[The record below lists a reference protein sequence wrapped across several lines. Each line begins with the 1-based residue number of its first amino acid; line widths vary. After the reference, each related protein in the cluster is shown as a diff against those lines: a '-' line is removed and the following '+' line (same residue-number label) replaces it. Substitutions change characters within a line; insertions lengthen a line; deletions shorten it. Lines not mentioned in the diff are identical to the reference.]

1 MPVMKTENS
10 ELLSL
15 TFQPLYMERKLFMS
29 FTAGFAFDLAT
40 GRPLEPGAAYAA
52 AMGALAPGDCLDLG
66 VPKKEAE
73 WLLAGSAFVPG
84 GAPAKG
90 TAVSAQVG
98 GSGRRLLV
106 ESREPFAS
114 MPLSW
119 KNTWGSD
126 AENPDGPRAGKGE
139 KAPVSDEAMPH
150 GAPVCMGPR
159 GTWPCRMGRAAT
171 YDSKWLRENWPG
183 VPDDFD
189 WGYYNLS
196 QPQQRLPKGLNG
208 GEKIT
213 LINLNDKLPKIET
226 KLPKAAAVFKF
237 EAGGRSFEKRPKPD
251 TLWLFP
257 GELVGLLLWH
267 AVTECE
273 DEAGAGIDK
282 ATLCLEL
289 DGENVT
295 EDAAAAFTAS
305 QEIPAAEVAPR
316 AARETVGAAG
326 AAAAAA
332 GIGAAGAAQA
342 SADKSGAEA
351 ESAPQ
356 AENAEANAAPQ
367 PQAPAPQAAE
377 AEDYAPSAAEVRANA
392 YKELDESLP
401 EINAV
406 LAEAGLP
413 PLTPDQVAE
422 TKAHIDRLS
431 GKMAAMQ
438 AQAAAA
444 KPPTLEESLK
454 RAGASDTQIASVKK
468 ALDIPVPSL
477 ADFSDQAAWNKAAEA
492 YASEFGAVI
501 GADDKIVAS
510 MKHILTS
517 LPAGEPEKSAP
528 RPSSDCVAQLVKA
541 GMEPAAAARL
551 VAVLDEDVPD
561 DPKELLN
568 YATRIEKAA
577 GFPEGSVRGRIE
589 NIQKKTDELGVT
601 NDIWPGG
608 SPQPKAAAP
617 MPPAQ
622 NAGETIK
629 KEVAEEIAKKTEDLP
644 LTPENLPEILAAG
657 GSVAG
662 AKLDGFDLA
671 GFDFSGLDLKGTSFV
686 KAKLD
691 GARFDGASL
700 SGAAFAAASLAGASF
715 VGADLSG
722 ADLSSAAAADADFS
736 ETVMTGADISGAS
749 FAGATFSK
757 VKADGLKA
765 SGADLSEARISF
777 SDMSG
782 ADFSGAKLQKIDF
795 HESCADGAKFAK
807 AALGGSTFCWGSSA
821 RKADFTS
828 AQLDGANWTN
838 ADAGSADFTGVSARG
853 ASFTDCELS
862 SSRWNGADAPGGD
875 FSRSRLECASMRGAN
890 VFGGSMREARAL
902 GADLSESN
910 LFGADLCR
918 MFTNEAT
925 NLRGADVGQT
935 VIEAR
940 KGR

>member
-1 MPVMKTENS
+1 MKTENS

-15 TFQPLYMERKLFMS
+15 TFQPLHMERKLFMS
-29 FTAGFAFDLAT
+29 FTAGFAFDLAS

-73 WLLAGSAFVPG
+73 WLLAGSAFVSE

-90 TAVSAQVG
+90 AVVSAQVG
-98 GSGRRLLV
+98 ESGRRLLV

-139 KAPVSDEAMPH
+139 KAPVSDESMPH
-150 GAPVCMGPR
+150 GAPACMGPR

-282 ATLCLEL
+282 ASLCLEL
-289 DGENVT
+289 DGETVT
-295 EDAAAAFTAS
+295 EEAAAAFAAPP
-305 QEIPAAEVAPR
+305 EIPAAESAPR
-316 AARETVGAAG
+316 AARETVGAAE

-332 GIGAAGAAQA
+332 GIGVAGAAEA

-351 ESAPQ
+351 KGAPQAENVEGNAAPRPQTSAPQ
-356 AENAEANAAPQ
+356 AEI
-367 PQAPAPQAAE
+367 
-377 AEDYAPSAAEVRANA
+377 AEDSAPSAAEVRANA

-431 GKMAAMQ
+431 GKMAEMQ

-492 YASEFGAVI
+492 YASEFGAAI
-501 GADDKIVAS
+501 GADDKTVAS
-510 MKHILTS
+510 MKNILTS
-517 LPAGEPEKSAP
+517 LPAGGTAEKSAP
-528 RPSSDCVAQLVKA
+528 RSSADCAAQLVKA

-568 YATRIEKAA
+568 YATRIEKVA

-601 NDIWPGG
+601 NEIWPGG
-608 SPQPKAAAP
+608 AARAKAAAQE
-617 MPPAQ
+617 PPA
-622 NAGETIK
+622 ARADETII
-629 KEVAEEIAKKTEDLP
+629 KEAAEKIAKKPEDLP

-662 AKLDGFDLA
+662 AKLDGFDLT
-671 GFDFSGLDLKGTSFV
+671 GFNFSGLDMKGASFV

-691 GARFDGASL
+691 GARFDGTSL
-700 SGAAFAAASLAGASF
+700 AGAAFAAASLSGASF

-722 ADLSSAAAADADFS
+722 ADLASAAAADADFS

-749 FAGATFSK
+749 LAGATLLK
-757 VKADGLKA
+757 VSAGGLKA
-765 SGADLSEARISF
+765 SGADLSEAHISF

-782 ADFSGAKLQKIDF
+782 ADFSGAKLQKTDF

-807 AALGGSTFCWGSSA
+807 AVLGGSTFCWGSSA
-821 RKADFTS
+821 RKADFTG
-828 AQLDGANWTN
+828 ARLDGANWTN
-838 ADAGSADFTGVSARG
+838 ADAGGADFTGVSARG

-862 SSRWNGADAPGGD
+862 SSRWNGADAAGGD
-875 FSRSRLECASMRGAN
+875 FSRSRLEGASMRGAN
-890 VFGGSMREARAL
+890 IFGGSMREARAS
-902 GADLSESN
+902 GADLSKSN

-925 NLRGADVGQT
+925 DLRGADVGQT

>member
-29 FTAGFAFDLAT
+29 FTAGFAFDLAS

-52 AMGALAPGDCLDLG
+52 AMAALTPGDCLDLG
-66 VPKKEAE
+66 VPKREVE

-84 GAPAKG
+84 GVPAKG
-90 TAVSAQVG
+90 TMASVQVG

-114 MPLSW
+114 MPLTW

-126 AENPDGPRAGKGE
+126 AENPEGPRPGGGE
-139 KAPVSDEAMPH
+139 KPPVCDEALPH
-150 GAPVCMGPR
+150 GAPACMGPR
-159 GTWPCRMGRAAT
+159 GAWPCRTGRPAT
-171 YDSKWLRENWPG
+171 YDAKWLRENWPG

-189 WGYYNLS
+189 WGFYNLS
-196 QPQQRLPKGLNG
+196 QPQQRLPKGLDG
-208 GEKIT
+208 SESIV
-213 LINLNDKLPKIET
+213 LINLNEQFPKIET

-257 GELVGLLLWH
+257 GELVGLLFWH
-267 AVTECE
+267 AVAECE
-273 DEAGAGIDK
+273 DEAGAGIENV
-282 ATLCLEL
+282 TLCLEL
-289 DGENVT
+289 DGEAVT
-295 EDAAAAFTAS
+295 DEAAEAFA
-305 QEIPAAEVAPR
+305 QPPEIPAAGAPR
-316 AARETVGAAG
+316 AARESAGAAE

-332 GIGAAGAAQA
+332 GTGVAGAASAEESAAGAQ
-342 SADKSGAEA
+342 
-351 ESAPQ
+351 SAPR
-356 AENAEANAAPQ
+356 AENPADGAAAQPPAET
-367 PQAPAPQAAE
+367 
-377 AEDYAPSAAEVRANA
+377 AEDYAPSAAELRANA
-392 YKELDESLP
+392 YKELDDSLP
-401 EINAV
+401 EINAA

-413 PLTPDQVAE
+413 PMTPEQVAE

-431 GKMAAMQ
+431 GKMAEMQ

-444 KPPTLEESLK
+444 KQPTLEESLK

-492 YASEFGAVI
+492 YASEFGAAI
-501 GADDKIVAS
+501 GADDKTVAS
-510 MKHILTS
+510 MKNILTS
-517 LPAGEPEKSAP
+517 LPAGGTAEKSAP
-528 RPSSDCVAQLVKA
+528 RSSADCAAQLVKA

-601 NDIWPGG
+601 NEIWPGG
-608 SPQPKAAAP
+608 AARAKAAAQE
-617 MPPAQ
+617 PPA
-622 NAGETIK
+622 ARADETII
-629 KEVAEEIAKKTEDLP
+629 KEAAEKIAKKPEDLP

-662 AKLDGFDLA
+662 AKLDGFDLT
-671 GFDFSGLDLKGTSFV
+671 GFNFSGLDMKGASFV

-691 GARFDGASL
+691 GARFDGTSL
-700 SGAAFAAASLAGASF
+700 AGAAFAAASLSGASF

-722 ADLSSAAAADADFS
+722 ADLASAAAADADFS

-749 FAGATFSK
+749 LAGATLLK
-757 VKADGLKA
+757 VSAGGLKA
-765 SGADLSEARISF
+765 SGADLSEAHISF

-782 ADFSGAKLQKIDF
+782 ADFSGAKLQKTDF

-807 AALGGSTFCWGSSA
+807 AVLGGSTFCWGSSA
-821 RKADFTS
+821 RKADFTG
-828 AQLDGANWTN
+828 ARLDGANWTN
-838 ADAGSADFTGVSARG
+838 ADAGGADFTGVSARG

-862 SSRWNGADAPGGD
+862 SSRWNGADAAGGD
-875 FSRSRLECASMRGAN
+875 FSRSRLEGASMRGAN
-890 VFGGSMREARAL
+890 IFGGSMREARAS
-902 GADLSESN
+902 GADLSKSN

-925 NLRGADVGQT
+925 DLRGADVGQT

>member
-29 FTAGFAFDLAT
+29 FTAGFAFDLAS

-52 AMGALAPGDCLDLG
+52 AMAALAPGDCLDLG
-66 VPKKEAE
+66 VPKREAE

-90 TAVSAQVG
+90 TMASVQVG

-114 MPLSW
+114 MPLTW
-119 KNTWGSD
+119 KNTWGGD
-126 AENPDGPRAGKGE
+126 AENPEGPRPGGGE
-139 KAPVSDEAMPH
+139 KPPICDEALPH
-150 GAPVCMGPR
+150 GAPACMGPR
-159 GTWPCRMGRAAT
+159 GAWPCRTGRPAT
-171 YDSKWLRENWPG
+171 YDAKWLREDWPG

-189 WGYYNLS
+189 WGFYNLS
-196 QPQQRLPKGLNG
+196 QPQQRLPKGLDG
-208 GEKIT
+208 GESIV
-213 LINLNDKLPKIET
+213 LINLNEQLPKIET

-257 GELVGLLLWH
+257 GELVGLMFWH
-267 AVTECE
+267 AVAECE
-273 DEAGAGIDK
+273 DEAGAGIENV
-282 ATLCLEL
+282 TLCLEL
-289 DGENVT
+289 DGEAVT
-295 EDAAAAFTAS
+295 DEAAAAFAQP
-305 QEIPAAEVAPR
+305 QEIPAAGVSR
-316 AARETVGAAG
+316 ASRESAGAAEAAAAAAGTGVAG
-326 AAAAAA
+326 AAAAASA
-332 GIGAAGAAQA
+332 EESAAGAQ
-342 SADKSGAEA
+342 SAPRAENPADGAEA
-351 ESAPQ
+351 QPP
-356 AENAEANAAPQ
+356 AETSD
-367 PQAPAPQAAE
+367 
-377 AEDYAPSAAEVRANA
+377 DYAPSAAEVRANA

-431 GKMAAMQ
+431 GKMAEMQ

-492 YASEFGAVI
+492 YASEFGAAI
-501 GADDKIVAS
+501 GADDKTVAS
-510 MKHILTS
+510 MKNILTS
-517 LPAGEPEKSAP
+517 LPAGGTAEKSAP
-528 RPSSDCVAQLVKA
+528 RSSADCAAQLVKA

-601 NDIWPGG
+601 NEIWPGG
-608 SPQPKAAAP
+608 AARAKAAAQE
-617 MPPAQ
+617 PPA
-622 NAGETIK
+622 ARADETII
-629 KEVAEEIAKKTEDLP
+629 KEAAEKIAKKPEDLP

-662 AKLDGFDLA
+662 AKLDGFDLT
-671 GFDFSGLDLKGTSFV
+671 GFNFSGLDMKGASFV

-691 GARFDGASL
+691 GARFDGTSL
-700 SGAAFAAASLAGASF
+700 AGAAFAAASLSGASF

-722 ADLSSAAAADADFS
+722 ADLASAAAADADFS
-736 ETVMTGADISGAS
+736 EAVMTGADISGAS
-749 FAGATFSK
+749 LAGATLSK

-765 SGADLSEARISF
+765 AGADLSEARVSF

-782 ADFSGAKLQKIDF
+782 ADFSGARLRKMDF
-795 HESCADGAKFAK
+795 HESCADGANFEK
-807 AALGGSTFCWGSSA
+807 AALCGSTFCWGSSA
-821 RKADFTS
+821 RGANFAGAK
-828 AQLDGANWTN
+828 LDGANWTN
-838 ADAGSADFTGVSARG
+838 IDAGGADFTGVSARG

-862 SSRWNGADAPGGD
+862 SSRWNGADAAGGD
-875 FSRSRLECASMRGAN
+875 FSRSRLEGASMRGAN
-890 VFGGSMREARAL
+890 IFGGSMREARAS
-902 GADLSESN
+902 GADLSKSN

-925 NLRGADVGQT
+925 DLRGADVGQT

>member
-29 FTAGFAFDLAT
+29 FTAGFAFDLAS

-52 AMGALAPGDCLDLG
+52 AMAALAPGDCLDLG
-66 VPKKEAE
+66 VPKREAE

-84 GAPAKG
+84 GVPAKG
-90 TAVSAQVG
+90 TMASVQVG

-114 MPLSW
+114 MPLTW
-119 KNTWGSD
+119 KNTWGGD
-126 AENPDGPRAGKGE
+126 AENPEGPRPGGGE
-139 KAPVSDEAMPH
+139 KPPVSDEALPH
-150 GAPVCMGPR
+150 GAPACMGPR
-159 GTWPCRMGRAAT
+159 GSWPCRIGRPAA
-171 YDSKWLRENWPG
+171 YDAKWLRENWPG

-189 WGYYNLS
+189 WGFYNLS

-208 GEKIT
+208 GESIV
-213 LINLNDKLPKIET
+213 LINLNEQFPKIEA

-257 GELVGLLLWH
+257 DGPVGLLFWH
-267 AVTECE
+267 AVAECG
-273 DEAGAGIDK
+273 DEAGAGIENV
-282 ATLCLEL
+282 TLCLEL
-289 DGENVT
+289 DGEAVT
-295 EDAAAAFTAS
+295 EEAAAAFA
-305 QEIPAAEVAPR
+305 QPPEIPAAGAPR
-316 AARETVGAAG
+316 AALESAGAAEAAATAAGAGVAG
-326 AAAAAA
+326 AAAAASAKESAA
-332 GIGAAGAAQA
+332 GTKSAPRAENPADGAAAQ
-342 SADKSGAEA
+342 
-351 ESAPQ
+351 PQ
-356 AENAEANAAPQ
+356 AEITGDSAP
-367 PQAPAPQAAE
+367 PAAE
-377 AEDYAPSAAEVRANA
+377 LRADA
-392 YKELDESLP
+392 YKELDDSLP
-401 EINAV
+401 EINAA
-406 LAEAGLP
+406 LADAGLP
-413 PLTPDQVAE
+413 PMTPEQVAE

-431 GKMAAMQ
+431 GKMAEMQ

-444 KPPTLEESLK
+444 KQPTLEESLK
-454 RAGASDTQIASVKK
+454 RAGASDEQIASVKK
-468 ALDIPVPSL
+468 ALDIPAPSL
-477 ADFSDQAAWNKAAEA
+477 ADFDDQAAWNRAAAA
-492 YASEFGAVI
+492 YADEFGSVI
-501 GADDKIVAS
+501 GADEKTVAS
-510 MKHILTS
+510 MKNILSS

-528 RPSSDCVAQLVKA
+528 RTSADCAAQLVKA

-551 VAVLDEDVPD
+551 VAALEEDVPD

-568 YATRIEKAA
+568 YASRVERAA

-601 NDIWPGG
+601 NEIWPGG
-608 SPQPKAAAP
+608 ARREAAAP
-617 MPPAQ
+617 EAAPQ
-622 NAGETIK
+622 SSGEVINK
-629 KEVAEEIAKKTEDLP
+629 VIEEAAERPELLP

-657 GSVAG
+657 GSIAG

-686 KAKLD
+686 RSKLD

-700 SGAAFAAASLAGASF
+700 AGAAFAAASLSGASF

-749 FAGATFSK
+749 LAGATLSK
-757 VKADGLKA
+757 VSAGGLKA
-765 SGADLSEARISF
+765 SGADLSEAHISF

-782 ADFSGAKLQKIDF
+782 ADFSGAKLQKTDF

-807 AALGGSTFCWGSSA
+807 AVLGGSTFCWGSSA
-821 RKADFTS
+821 RKADFTG
-828 AQLDGANWTN
+828 ARLDGANWTN
-838 ADAGSADFTGVSARG
+838 ADAGGADFTGVSARG

-862 SSRWNGADAPGGD
+862 SSRWNGADAAGGD
-875 FSRSRLECASMRGAN
+875 FSRSRLEGASMRGAN
-890 VFGGSMREARAL
+890 IFGGSMREARAS
-902 GADLSESN
+902 GADLSKSN

-925 NLRGADVGQT
+925 DLRGADVGQT

>member
-29 FTAGFAFDLAT
+29 FTAGFAFDLAS

-52 AMGALAPGDCLDLG
+52 AMAALAPGDCLDLG
-66 VPKKEAE
+66 VPKREAE

-90 TAVSAQVG
+90 TMASVQVG

-106 ESREPFAS
+106 ESREPFVS
-114 MPLSW
+114 MPLTW

-126 AENPDGPRAGKGE
+126 AENPEGPRPGGGE
-139 KAPVSDEAMPH
+139 KPPVCDEALPH
-150 GAPVCMGPR
+150 GAPACMGPR
-159 GTWPCRMGRAAT
+159 GAWPCRTGRPAT
-171 YDSKWLRENWPG
+171 YDAKWLRENWPG

-189 WGYYNLS
+189 WGFYNLS
-196 QPQQRLPKGLNG
+196 QPQQRLPKGLDG
-208 GEKIT
+208 SESIV
-213 LINLNDKLPKIET
+213 LINLNEQFPKIET

-257 GELVGLLLWH
+257 GELVGLLFWH
-267 AVTECE
+267 AVAECE
-273 DEAGAGIDK
+273 DEAGAGIENV
-282 ATLCLEL
+282 TLCLEL
-289 DGENVT
+289 DGEAVT
-295 EDAAAAFTAS
+295 DEAAEAFA
-305 QEIPAAEVAPR
+305 QPPEIPAAGAPR
-316 AARETVGAAG
+316 AARESAGAAE

-332 GIGAAGAAQA
+332 GTGVAGAASAEESAAGAQ
-342 SADKSGAEA
+342 
-351 ESAPQ
+351 SAPR
-356 AENAEANAAPQ
+356 AENPADGAAAQPPAET
-367 PQAPAPQAAE
+367 
-377 AEDYAPSAAEVRANA
+377 AEDYAPSAAELRANA

-431 GKMAAMQ
+431 GKMAEMQ

-444 KPPTLEESLK
+444 KQPTLEESLK
-454 RAGASDTQIASVKK
+454 RAGASDEQIASIKK
-468 ALDIPVPSL
+468 ALDIPAPSL
-477 ADFSDQAAWNKAAEA
+477 ADFDDQAAWNRAAEA
-492 YASEFGAVI
+492 YADEFGSVI
-501 GADDKIVAS
+501 GADEKTVAS
-510 MKHILTS
+510 MKNILSS
-517 LPAGEPEKSAP
+517 LPAGEPEESAP
-528 RPSSDCVAQLVKA
+528 RTSADCAAQLVKA

-601 NDIWPGG
+601 NEIWPGG
-608 SPQPKAAAP
+608 ARREAAVPEAAP
-617 MPPAQ
+617 Q
-622 NAGETIK
+622 SSC
-629 KEVAEEIAKKTEDLP
+629 EVINKVIEEAAERPELPP

-657 GSVAG
+657 GSIAG
-662 AKLDGFDLA
+662 AKLDGFDLT
-671 GFDFSGLDLKGTSFV
+671 GFNFSGLDMKGASFV

-700 SGAAFAAASLAGASF
+700 AGAAFAAASLSGASF
-715 VGADLSG
+715 AGADLSG

-736 ETVMTGADISGAS
+736 EAIMTGADISGAS
-749 FAGATFSK
+749 LAGATLSK

-765 SGADLSEARISF
+765 AGADLSEARVSF

-782 ADFSGAKLQKIDF
+782 ADFSGARLRRMDF
-795 HESCADGAKFAK
+795 HESCADGANFEK
-807 AALGGSTFCWGSSA
+807 AALCGSTFCWGSSA
-821 RKADFTS
+821 RGANF
-828 AQLDGANWTN
+828 AGAELDEANWTN
-838 ADAGSADFTGVSARG
+838 MDAGGADFTGVSARG

-862 SSRWNGADAPGGD
+862 SSRWSGADAAGGD
-875 FSRSRLECASMRGAN
+875 FSRSRLEGASMRGVN
-890 VFGGSMREARAL
+890 LFGGSMREARAF
-902 GADLSESN
+902 GADLSGSN

-918 MFTNEAT
+918 MFANEAT
-925 NLRGADVGQT
+925 NLRGADVGRT

>member
-1 MPVMKTENS
+1 MKTENS

-15 TFQPLYMERKLFMS
+15 TFQPLHMERKLFMS
-29 FTAGFAFDLAT
+29 FTAGFAFDLAS

-73 WLLAGSAFVPG
+73 WLLAGSAFVSE

-90 TAVSAQVG
+90 AVVSAQVG
-98 GSGRRLLV
+98 ESGRRLLV

-139 KAPVSDEAMPH
+139 KAPVSDESMPH
-150 GAPVCMGPR
+150 GAPACMGPR

-282 ATLCLEL
+282 ASLCLEL
-289 DGENVT
+289 DGETVT
-295 EDAAAAFTAS
+295 EEAAAAFAAPP
-305 QEIPAAEVAPR
+305 EIPAAESAPR
-316 AARETVGAAG
+316 AARETVGAAE

-332 GIGAAGAAQA
+332 GIGVAGAAEA

-351 ESAPQ
+351 KGAPQ
-356 AENAEANAAPQ
+356 AENAEGNAAPR
-367 PQAPAPQAAE
+367 PQTSAPQAE
-377 AEDYAPSAAEVRANA
+377 IAEDSAPSAAEVRANA

-413 PLTPDQVAE
+413 PMTPDQVAE

-431 GKMAAMQ
+431 GKMAEMQ

-492 YASEFGAVI
+492 YASEFGAAI
-501 GADDKIVAS
+501 GADDKTVAS
-510 MKHILTS
+510 MKNILTS
-517 LPAGEPEKSAP
+517 LPAGGTAEKSAP
-528 RPSSDCVAQLVKA
+528 RSSADCAAQLVKA

-568 YATRIEKAA
+568 YASRVERAA

-601 NDIWPGG
+601 NEIWPGG
-608 SPQPKAAAP
+608 ARREAAAP
-617 MPPAQ
+617 EAAPQ
-622 NAGETIK
+622 SSGEVINK
-629 KEVAEEIAKKTEDLP
+629 VIEEAAERPELLP

-657 GSVAG
+657 GSIAG

-686 KAKLD
+686 RSKLD

-700 SGAAFAAASLAGASF
+700 AGASFAAASLSGASF
-715 VGADLSG
+715 AGADLSG
-722 ADLSSAAAADADFS
+722 AVLSSAAAADADFS
-736 ETVMTGADISGAS
+736 EAVMTGADISGAS
-749 FAGATFSK
+749 LAGATLSK

-765 SGADLSEARISF
+765 AGADLSEARVSF

-782 ADFSGAKLQKIDF
+782 ADFSGARLRRMDF
-795 HESCADGAKFAK
+795 HESCADGANFEK
-807 AALGGSTFCWGSSA
+807 AALCGSTFCWGSSA
-821 RKADFTS
+821 RDANFTG
-828 AQLDGANWTN
+828 AELDGANWTN
-838 ADAGSADFTGVSARG
+838 TAADGADFTGVSARG

-862 SSRWNGADAPGGD
+862 SSRWSGADAAGGD
-875 FSRSRLECASMRGAN
+875 FSRSRLEGASMRGVN
-890 VFGGSMREARAL
+890 LFGGSMREARAF
-902 GADLSESN
+902 GADLSGSN

-918 MFTNEAT
+918 MFANEAT
-925 NLRGADVGQT
+925 NLRGADVGRT
-935 VIEAR
+935 VVEAR

>member
-1 MPVMKTENS
+1 MKTENS

-15 TFQPLYMERKLFMS
+15 TFQPLHMERKLFMS
-29 FTAGFAFDLAT
+29 FTAGFAFDLAS

-73 WLLAGSAFVPG
+73 WLLAGSAFVSG

-90 TAVSAQVG
+90 AVVSAQVG
-98 GSGRRLLV
+98 ESGRRLLV

-114 MPLSW
+114 MPLTW
-119 KNTWGSD
+119 KNTWGGD
-126 AENPDGPRAGKGE
+126 AENPAGPRPGGGE
-139 KAPVSDEAMPH
+139 KPPVCDEALPH
-150 GAPVCMGPR
+150 GAPACMGPR
-159 GTWPCRMGRAAT
+159 GAWPCRTGRLAT
-171 YDSKWLRENWPG
+171 YDAKWLRENWPG

-189 WGYYNLS
+189 WGFYNLS
-196 QPQQRLPKGLNG
+196 QPQQRLPKGLDG
-208 GEKIT
+208 GESIV
-213 LINLNDKLPKIET
+213 LINLNEQLTKIET

-267 AVTECE
+267 AVAECE
-273 DEAGAGIDK
+273 DEAGAGIENV
-282 ATLCLEL
+282 TLCLEL
-289 DGENVT
+289 DGEAVT
-295 EDAAAAFTAS
+295 DEAAAAFAQPT
-305 QEIPAAEVAPR
+305 EIPAAGAQR
-316 AARETVGAAG
+316 AARESAGAAE

-332 GIGAAGAAQA
+332 GTGVAGAASAEESAAGAQ
-342 SADKSGAEA
+342 
-351 ESAPQ
+351 SAPRTENPSDGAAAQ
-356 AENAEANAAPQ
+356 PPAET
-367 PQAPAPQAAE
+367 
-377 AEDYAPSAAEVRANA
+377 AEDYAPSAAELRANA
-392 YKELDESLP
+392 YKELDDSLP
-401 EINAV
+401 EINAA

-413 PLTPDQVAE
+413 PMTPEQVAE

-431 GKMAAMQ
+431 GKMAEMQ

-444 KPPTLEESLK
+444 KQPTLEESLK
-454 RAGASDTQIASVKK
+454 RAGASDEQIASVKK
-468 ALDIPVPSL
+468 ALDIPAPSL
-477 ADFSDQAAWNKAAEA
+477 ADFDDQAAWNRAAAA
-492 YASEFGAVI
+492 YADKFGSVI
-501 GADDKIVAS
+501 GADEKTVAS
-510 MKHILTS
+510 MKNILSS

-528 RPSSDCVAQLVKA
+528 RTSADCAAQLVKA

-608 SPQPKAAAP
+608 AARAKAAAQE
-617 MPPAQ
+617 PPA
-622 NAGETIK
+622 ARADETII
-629 KEVAEEIAKKTEDLP
+629 KEAAEKIAKKPEDLP

-662 AKLDGFDLA
+662 AKLDGFDLT
-671 GFDFSGLDLKGTSFV
+671 GFNFSGLDMKGASFV

-691 GARFDGASL
+691 GARFDGTSL
-700 SGAAFAAASLAGASF
+700 AGAAFAAASLSGASF

-749 FAGATFSK
+749 LAGATLSK
-757 VKADGLKA
+757 VSAGGLKA
-765 SGADLSEARISF
+765 SGADLSEAHISF

-782 ADFSGAKLQKIDF
+782 ADFSGAKLQKTDF

-807 AALGGSTFCWGSSA
+807 AVLGGSTFCWGSSA
-821 RKADFTS
+821 RKADFTG
-828 AQLDGANWTN
+828 ARLDGANWTN
-838 ADAGSADFTGVSARG
+838 ADAGGADFTGVSARG

-862 SSRWNGADAPGGD
+862 SSRWNGADAAGGD
-875 FSRSRLECASMRGAN
+875 FSRSRLEGASMRGAN
-890 VFGGSMREARAL
+890 IFGGSMREARAS
-902 GADLSESN
+902 GADLSKSN

-925 NLRGADVGQT
+925 DLRGADVGQT

>member
-1 MPVMKTENS
+1 MKTENS

-29 FTAGFAFDLAT
+29 FTAGFAFDLAS

-52 AMGALAPGDCLDLG
+52 AMAALAPGDCLDLG
-66 VPKKEAE
+66 VPKREAE

-90 TAVSAQVG
+90 TMASVQVG

-106 ESREPFAS
+106 ESREPFVS
-114 MPLSW
+114 MPLTW

-126 AENPDGPRAGKGE
+126 AENPEGPRPGGGE
-139 KAPVSDEAMPH
+139 KPPVCDEALPH
-150 GAPVCMGPR
+150 GAPACMGPR
-159 GTWPCRMGRAAT
+159 GAWPCRTGRPAT
-171 YDSKWLRENWPG
+171 YDAKWLRENWPG

-189 WGYYNLS
+189 WGFYNLS
-196 QPQQRLPKGLNG
+196 QPQQRLPKGLDG
-208 GEKIT
+208 SESIV
-213 LINLNDKLPKIET
+213 LINLNEQFPKIET

-257 GELVGLLLWH
+257 GELVGLLFWH
-267 AVTECE
+267 AVAECE
-273 DEAGAGIDK
+273 DEAGAGIENV
-282 ATLCLEL
+282 TLCLEL
-289 DGENVT
+289 DGEAVT
-295 EDAAAAFTAS
+295 DEAAEAFA
-305 QEIPAAEVAPR
+305 QPPEIPAAGAPR
-316 AARETVGAAG
+316 AARESAGAAE

-332 GIGAAGAAQA
+332 GTGVAGAASAEESAAGAQ
-342 SADKSGAEA
+342 
-351 ESAPQ
+351 SAPR
-356 AENAEANAAPQ
+356 AENPADGAAAQPPAET
-367 PQAPAPQAAE
+367 
-377 AEDYAPSAAEVRANA
+377 AEDYAPSAAELRANA

-431 GKMAAMQ
+431 GKMAEMQ

-444 KPPTLEESLK
+444 KQPTLEESLK
-454 RAGASDTQIASVKK
+454 RAGASDEQIASIKK
-468 ALDIPVPSL
+468 ALDIPAPSL
-477 ADFSDQAAWNKAAEA
+477 ADFDDQAAWNRAAEA
-492 YASEFGAVI
+492 YADEFGSVI
-501 GADDKIVAS
+501 GADEKTVAS
-510 MKHILTS
+510 MKNILSS
-517 LPAGEPEKSAP
+517 LPAGEPEESAP
-528 RPSSDCVAQLVKA
+528 RTSADCAAQLVKA

-601 NDIWPGG
+601 NEIWPGG
-608 SPQPKAAAP
+608 ARREAAVPEAAP
-617 MPPAQ
+617 Q
-622 NAGETIK
+622 SSC
-629 KEVAEEIAKKTEDLP
+629 EVINKVIEEAAERPELPP

-657 GSVAG
+657 GSIAG

-671 GFDFSGLDLKGTSFV
+671 GFDFSGLDLKGASFV
-686 KAKLD
+686 RSKLD

-700 SGAAFAAASLAGASF
+700 AGAAFAAASLSGASF
-715 VGADLSG
+715 AGADLIG

-736 ETVMTGADISGAS
+736 EAVMTGADISGAS
-749 FAGATFSK
+749 LAGATLSK

-765 SGADLSEARISF
+765 AGADLSEARVSF

-782 ADFSGAKLQKIDF
+782 ADFSGARLRKMDF
-795 HESCADGAKFAK
+795 HESCADGANFEK
-807 AALGGSTFCWGSSA
+807 AALCGSTFCWGSSA
-821 RKADFTS
+821 RGANFAGAK
-828 AQLDGANWTN
+828 LDGANWTN
-838 ADAGSADFTGVSARG
+838 IDASGADFTGVSARG

-862 SSRWNGADAPGGD
+862 SSRWSGADAAGGD
-875 FSRSRLECASMRGAN
+875 FSRSRLEGASMRGVN
-890 VFGGSMREARAL
+890 LFGGSMREARAF
-902 GADLSESN
+902 GADLSGSN

-918 MFTNEAT
+918 MFANEAT
-925 NLRGADVGQT
+925 NLRGADVGRT
-935 VIEAR
+935 VVEAR

>member
-1 MPVMKTENS
+1 MKTENS

-15 TFQPLYMERKLFMS
+15 TFQPLHMERKLFMS
-29 FTAGFAFDLAT
+29 FTAGFAFDLAS

-73 WLLAGSAFVPG
+73 WLLAGSAFVSE

-90 TAVSAQVG
+90 AVVSAQVG
-98 GSGRRLLV
+98 ESGRRLLV

-139 KAPVSDEAMPH
+139 KAPVSDESMPH
-150 GAPVCMGPR
+150 GAPACMGPR

-282 ATLCLEL
+282 ASLCLEL
-289 DGENVT
+289 DGETVT
-295 EDAAAAFTAS
+295 EEAAAAFAAPP
-305 QEIPAAEVAPR
+305 EIPAAESAPR
-316 AARETVGAAG
+316 AARETVGAAE

-332 GIGAAGAAQA
+332 GIGVAGAAEA

-351 ESAPQ
+351 KGAPQ
-356 AENAEANAAPQ
+356 AENAEGNAAPR
-367 PQAPAPQAAE
+367 PQTSAPQAE
-377 AEDYAPSAAEVRANA
+377 IAEDSAPSAAEVRANA

-431 GKMAAMQ
+431 GKMAEMQ

-492 YASEFGAVI
+492 YASEFGAAI
-501 GADDKIVAS
+501 GADDKTVAS
-510 MKHILTS
+510 MKNILTS
-517 LPAGEPEKSAP
+517 LPAGGTAEKSAP
-528 RPSSDCVAQLVKA
+528 RSSADCAAQLVKA

-601 NDIWPGG
+601 NEIWPGG
-608 SPQPKAAAP
+608 ARREAAVPEAAP
-617 MPPAQ
+617 Q
-622 NAGETIK
+622 SSC
-629 KEVAEEIAKKTEDLP
+629 EVINKVIEEAAERPELPP
-644 LTPENLPEILAAG
+644 LTSENLPEILAAG
-657 GSVAG
+657 GSIAG

-671 GFDFSGLDLKGTSFV
+671 GFDFSGLDLKGASFV
-686 KAKLD
+686 RSKLD

-700 SGAAFAAASLAGASF
+700 AGAAFAAASLSGASF
-715 VGADLSG
+715 AGADLSG
-722 ADLSSAAAADADFS
+722 ADLSSATAADADFS
-736 ETVMTGADISGAS
+736 EAVMTGADISGAS
-749 FAGATFSK
+749 LAGATLSK

-765 SGADLSEARISF
+765 AGADLSEARVSF

-782 ADFSGAKLQKIDF
+782 ADFSGARLRKMDF
-795 HESCADGAKFAK
+795 HESCADGANFEK
-807 AALGGSTFCWGSSA
+807 AALCGSTFCWGSSA
-821 RKADFTS
+821 RGANFAGAK
-828 AQLDGANWTN
+828 LDGANWTN
-838 ADAGSADFTGVSARG
+838 IDASGADFTGVSARG

-862 SSRWNGADAPGGD
+862 SSRWSGADAAGGD
-875 FSRSRLECASMRGAN
+875 FSRSRLEGASMRGVN
-890 VFGGSMREARAL
+890 LFGGSMREARAF
-902 GADLSESN
+902 GADLSGSN

-918 MFTNEAT
+918 MFANEAT
-925 NLRGADVGQT
+925 NLRGADVGRT
-935 VIEAR
+935 VVEAR

>member
-29 FTAGFAFDLAT
+29 FTAGFAFDLAS

-52 AMGALAPGDCLDLG
+52 AMAALAPGDCLDLG
-66 VPKKEAE
+66 VPKREAE

-90 TAVSAQVG
+90 TMASVQVG
-98 GSGRRLLV
+98 GSRRRLLV
-106 ESREPFAS
+106 ESREPFVS
-114 MPLSW
+114 MPLTW

-126 AENPDGPRAGKGE
+126 AENPEGPRPGGGE
-139 KAPVSDEAMPH
+139 KPPVCDEALPH
-150 GAPVCMGPR
+150 GAPACMGPR
-159 GTWPCRMGRAAT
+159 GTWPCRTGRPAT
-171 YDSKWLRENWPG
+171 YDAKWLRENWPG

-189 WGYYNLS
+189 WGFYNLS
-196 QPQQRLPKGLNG
+196 QPQQRLAKGLGG
-208 GEKIT
+208 GESIV
-213 LINLNDKLPKIET
+213 LINLNEQIPKIET

-237 EAGGRSFEKRPKPD
+237 EAGGRSFEKRPKAD

-257 GELVGLLLWH
+257 GELVGLLFWH
-267 AVTECE
+267 AVAECE
-273 DEAGAGIDK
+273 DEAGAGIENV
-282 ATLCLEL
+282 TLCLEL
-289 DGENVT
+289 DGEAVT
-295 EDAAAAFTAS
+295 DEAAEAFA
-305 QEIPAAEVAPR
+305 QPPEIPAAGAPR
-316 AARETVGAAG
+316 AARESAGAAEAAAAAAGTGVAG
-326 AAAAAA
+326 AAAAASA
-332 GIGAAGAAQA
+332 EESAAGAQ
-342 SADKSGAEA
+342 
-351 ESAPQ
+351 SAPR
-356 AENAEANAAPQ
+356 AENPADSAAAQPPAETAD
-367 PQAPAPQAAE
+367 
-377 AEDYAPSAAEVRANA
+377 DYAPSAAEVRANA

-431 GKMAAMQ
+431 GKMAEMQ

-477 ADFSDQAAWNKAAEA
+477 VDFSDQAAWNRAAEA
-492 YASEFGAVI
+492 YASEFGAAI
-501 GADDKIVAS
+501 GADDKTVAS
-510 MKHILTS
+510 MKNILTS
-517 LPAGEPEKSAP
+517 LPAGGTAEKSAP
-528 RPSSDCVAQLVKA
+528 RSSADCAAQLVKA

-601 NDIWPGG
+601 NEIWPGG
-608 SPQPKAAAP
+608 AARAKAAAQE
-617 MPPAQ
+617 PPA
-622 NAGETIK
+622 ARADETII
-629 KEVAEEIAKKTEDLP
+629 KEAAEKIAKKPEDLP

-657 GSVAG
+657 GSIAG

-686 KAKLD
+686 RSKLD

-700 SGAAFAAASLAGASF
+700 AGAAFAAASLSGASF
-715 VGADLSG
+715 AGADLSG
-722 ADLSSAAAADADFS
+722 AVLSSAAAADADFS
-736 ETVMTGADISGAS
+736 EAVMTGADISGAS
-749 FAGATFSK
+749 LAGATLSK

-765 SGADLSEARISF
+765 AGADLSEARVSF

-782 ADFSGAKLQKIDF
+782 ADFSGARLRRMDF
-795 HESCADGAKFAK
+795 HESCADGANFEK
-807 AALGGSTFCWGSSA
+807 AALCGSTFCWGSSA
-821 RKADFTS
+821 RGANF
-828 AQLDGANWTN
+828 AGAELDGANWTN
-838 ADAGSADFTGVSARG
+838 IDASGADFTGVSARG

-862 SSRWNGADAPGGD
+862 SSRWSGADAASGD
-875 FSRSRLECASMRGAN
+875 FSRSRLEGASMRGVN
-890 VFGGSMREARAL
+890 LFGGSMREARAF
-902 GADLSESN
+902 GADLSGSN

-918 MFTNEAT
+918 MFANEAT
-925 NLRGADVGQT
+925 NLRGADVGRT

>member
-29 FTAGFAFDLAT
+29 FTAGFAFDLAS

-52 AMGALAPGDCLDLG
+52 AMAALAPGDCLDLG
-66 VPKKEAE
+66 VPKREAE

-90 TAVSAQVG
+90 TMASVQVG

-114 MPLSW
+114 MPLTW
-119 KNTWGSD
+119 KNTWGGD
-126 AENPDGPRAGKGE
+126 AENPEGPRPGGGE
-139 KAPVSDEAMPH
+139 KPPICDEALPH
-150 GAPVCMGPR
+150 GAPACMGPR
-159 GTWPCRMGRAAT
+159 GAWPCRTGRPAT
-171 YDSKWLRENWPG
+171 YDAKWLREDWPG

-189 WGYYNLS
+189 WGFYNLS
-196 QPQQRLPKGLNG
+196 QPQQRLPKGLDG
-208 GEKIT
+208 GESIV
-213 LINLNDKLPKIET
+213 LINLNEQLPKIET

-257 GELVGLLLWH
+257 GELVGLMFWH
-267 AVTECE
+267 AVAECE
-273 DEAGAGIDK
+273 DEAGAGIENV
-282 ATLCLEL
+282 TLCLEL
-289 DGENVT
+289 DGEAVT
-295 EDAAAAFTAS
+295 DEAAAAFAQP
-305 QEIPAAEVAPR
+305 QEIPAAGVSR
-316 AARETVGAAG
+316 ASRESAGAAEAAAAAAGTGVAG
-326 AAAAAA
+326 AAAAASA
-332 GIGAAGAAQA
+332 EESAAGAQ
-342 SADKSGAEA
+342 SAPRAENPADGAEA
-351 ESAPQ
+351 QPP
-356 AENAEANAAPQ
+356 AETSD
-367 PQAPAPQAAE
+367 
-377 AEDYAPSAAEVRANA
+377 DYAPSAAEVRANA

-431 GKMAAMQ
+431 GKMAEMQ

-492 YASEFGAVI
+492 YASEFGAAI
-501 GADDKIVAS
+501 GADDKTVAS
-510 MKHILTS
+510 MKNILTS
-517 LPAGEPEKSAP
+517 LPAGGTAEKSAP
-528 RPSSDCVAQLVKA
+528 RSSADCAAQLVKA

-601 NDIWPGG
+601 NEIWPGG
-608 SPQPKAAAP
+608 AARAKAAAQE
-617 MPPAQ
+617 PPA
-622 NAGETIK
+622 ARADETII
-629 KEVAEEIAKKTEDLP
+629 KEAAEKIAKKPEDLP

-662 AKLDGFDLA
+662 AKLDGFDLT
-671 GFDFSGLDLKGTSFV
+671 GFNFSGLDMKGASFV

-691 GARFDGASL
+691 GARFDGTSL
-700 SGAAFAAASLAGASF
+700 AGAAFAAASLSGASF

-722 ADLSSAAAADADFS
+722 ADLASAAAEDADFS
-736 ETVMTGADISGAS
+736 EAVMTGADISGAS
-749 FAGATFSK
+749 LAGATLSK

-765 SGADLSEARISF
+765 AGADLSEARVSF

-782 ADFSGAKLQKIDF
+782 ADFSGARLRKMDF
-795 HESCADGAKFAK
+795 HESCADGANFEK
-807 AALGGSTFCWGSSA
+807 AALCGSTFCWGSSA
-821 RKADFTS
+821 RGANFAGAK
-828 AQLDGANWTN
+828 LDGANWTN
-838 ADAGSADFTGVSARG
+838 IDAGGADFTGVSARG

-862 SSRWNGADAPGGD
+862 SSRWNGADAAGGD
-875 FSRSRLECASMRGAN
+875 FSRSRLEGASMRGAN
-890 VFGGSMREARAL
+890 IFGGSMREARAS
-902 GADLSESN
+902 GADLSKSN

-925 NLRGADVGQT
+925 DLRGADVGQT

>member
-98 GSGRRLLV
+98 ESGRRLLI

-114 MPLSW
+114 MPLTW

-139 KAPVSDEAMPH
+139 KAPVCDEAMPH
-150 GAPVCMGPR
+150 GAPACMGPR
-159 GTWPCRMGRAAT
+159 GFWPCRMGRTAA
-171 YDSKWLRENWPG
+171 YDAKWLRENWPG

-196 QPQQRLPKGLNG
+196 QPQQRLAKGLNG

-237 EAGGRSFEKRPKPD
+237 EAGGRNFEKRPKPD

-267 AVTECE
+267 AVAECE

-295 EDAAAAFTAS
+295 EEAAAAFAAQPET
-305 QEIPAAEVAPR
+305 PAAEAAPR
-316 AARETVGAAG
+316 AAREAAGAAE

-332 GIGAAGAAQA
+332 GIGAAGAAAA
-342 SADKSGAEA
+342 SEDKAGAEA
-351 ESAPQ
+351 QGAPSAG
-356 AENAEANAAPQ
+356 NAEENAAPQ
-367 PQAPAPQAAE
+367 PQASAPQAAI
-377 AEDYAPSAAEVRANA
+377 AEDSAPSAAEVRANA

-413 PLTPDQVAE
+413 PLTPDQIAE

-431 GKMAAMQ
+431 GKMAEMQ

-444 KPPTLEESLK
+444 KQPTLEESLK
-454 RAGASDTQIASVKK
+454 RAGASEEQIASVKR

-492 YASEFGAVI
+492 YASEFGAAI

-510 MKHILTS
+510 MKNILTS

-528 RPSSDCVAQLVKA
+528 RSSADCAAQLVKA

-551 VAVLDEDVPD
+551 VAVLEEDVPD

-568 YATRIEKAA
+568 YASRIEKAA

-608 SPQPKAAAP
+608 AARTQAAAP
-617 MPPAQ
+617 KPPAES
-622 NAGETIK
+622 AGETIK
-629 KEVAEEIAKKTEDLP
+629 EVTEEIADKPEDLP

-662 AKLDGFDLA
+662 AKLDGCDLA

-700 SGAAFAAASLAGASF
+700 AGAAFASASLAGASF
-715 VGADLSG
+715 VGADLSE
-722 ADLSSAAAADADFS
+722 ADLSSASAADADFS
-736 ETVMTGADISGAS
+736 DTVMTGADISGAS
-749 FAGATFSK
+749 LAGATLSK
-757 VKADGLKA
+757 VNAGGLKA
-765 SGADLSEARISF
+765 SGADLSEANISF

-782 ADFSGAKLQKIDF
+782 ADFSGANLQKADF

-807 AALGGSTFCWGSSA
+807 AGLGGSTFCWGSSA
-821 RKADFTS
+821 RKADFTG
-828 AQLDGANWTN
+828 ARLDGANWTN
-838 ADAGSADFTGVSARG
+838 ADAGGADFSGVSARG

-862 SSRWNGADAPGGD
+862 SSRWDGADAAGGD

-902 GADLSESN
+902 GADLSASN

-925 NLRGADVGQT
+925 DMRGADVGQT

>member
-1 MPVMKTENS
+1 MKTENS

-15 TFQPLYMERKLFMS
+15 TFQPLHMERKLFMS
-29 FTAGFAFDLAT
+29 FTAGFAFDLAS

-73 WLLAGSAFVPG
+73 WLLAGSAFVSG

-90 TAVSAQVG
+90 AVVSAQVG
-98 GSGRRLLV
+98 ESGRRLLV

-282 ATLCLEL
+282 ASLCLEL
-289 DGENVT
+289 DGETVT
-295 EDAAAAFTAS
+295 EEAAAAFAAPPEI
-305 QEIPAAEVAPR
+305 QEAESAPR
-316 AARETVGAAG
+316 AARETVGAAE

-332 GIGAAGAAQA
+332 GIGVAGAASVEESAAGAQ
-342 SADKSGAEA
+342 
-351 ESAPQ
+351 SAPRTENPSDGAAAQ
-356 AENAEANAAPQ
+356 PPAET
-367 PQAPAPQAAE
+367 
-377 AEDYAPSAAEVRANA
+377 AEDYAPSAAELRANA
-392 YKELDESLP
+392 YKELDDSLP
-401 EINAV
+401 EINAA

-413 PLTPDQVAE
+413 PMTPEQVAE

-431 GKMAAMQ
+431 GKMAEMQ

-444 KPPTLEESLK
+444 KQPTLEESLK
-454 RAGASDTQIASVKK
+454 RAGASDTQIASVKR

-492 YASEFGAVI
+492 YASEFGAAI
-501 GADDKIVAS
+501 GADDKTVAS
-510 MKHILTS
+510 MKNILTS
-517 LPAGEPEKSAP
+517 LPAGGTAEKSAP
-528 RPSSDCVAQLVKA
+528 RSSADCAAQLVKA

-551 VAVLDEDVPD
+551 VAVLEEDVPD

-568 YATRIEKAA
+568 YASRIEKAA

-608 SPQPKAAAP
+608 AARTQAAAP
-617 MPPAQ
+617 KPPAES
-622 NAGETIK
+622 AGETIK
-629 KEVAEEIAKKTEDLP
+629 EVTEEIADKPEDLP

-662 AKLDGFDLA
+662 AKLDGCDLA

-700 SGAAFAAASLAGASF
+700 AGAAFASASLAGASF
-715 VGADLSG
+715 VGADLSE
-722 ADLSSAAAADADFS
+722 ADLSSASAADADFS
-736 ETVMTGADISGAS
+736 DTVMTGADISGAS
-749 FAGATFSK
+749 LAGATLSK
-757 VKADGLKA
+757 VNAGGLKA
-765 SGADLSEARISF
+765 SGADLSEANISF

-782 ADFSGAKLQKIDF
+782 ADFSGANLQKADF

-807 AALGGSTFCWGSSA
+807 AGLGGSTFCWGSSA
-821 RKADFTS
+821 RKADFTG
-828 AQLDGANWTN
+828 ARLDGANWTN
-838 ADAGSADFTGVSARG
+838 ADAGGADFSGVSARG

-862 SSRWNGADAPGGD
+862 SSRWDGADAAGGD

-902 GADLSESN
+902 GADLSASN

-925 NLRGADVGQT
+925 DMRSADVGQT